1 MLRSAHGTLIRIS
14 RQAVAGIYVG
24 DLRPCR
30 AEWDV
35 VREAGIDADVSP
47 DRASVR
53 TLVIRARE
61 EIEIAVQVRG
71 GARAAPLLRHERA

>member
-1 MLRSAHGTLIRIS
+1 
-14 RQAVAGIYVG
+14 
-24 DLRPCR
+24 
-30 AEWDV
+30 